1 MEFTWYRVT
10 LSGVGNIEPSF
21 QEVSSPALISIRY
34 LSTPTS
40 SALNGGAQ
48 DKFTDLDVKA
58 TVRGLPGASN
68 TPEKYYCHL
77 GFTFDVLCKSNDPK

>member
-10 LSGVGNIEPSF
+10 LSGVGKIEASF

-58 TVRGLPGASN
+58 TVKSLPGASN
-68 TPEKYYCHL
+68 TPEIRL
-77 GFTFDVLCKSNDPK
+77 LT